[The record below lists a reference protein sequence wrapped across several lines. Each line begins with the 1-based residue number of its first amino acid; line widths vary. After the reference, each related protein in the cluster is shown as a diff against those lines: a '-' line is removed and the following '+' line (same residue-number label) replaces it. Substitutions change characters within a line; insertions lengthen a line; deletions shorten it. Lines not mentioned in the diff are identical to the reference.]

1 MMKTIPVFSPDLGI
15 DTIRHLSETLE
26 IGWLGMGKVT
36 KEFEERI
43 RETKKKAIAENI
55 EKAKEHNNVLTQ
67 TMDDEGNLI
76 GVKETVDFE
85 SREVADA
92 ESTKLHNEML
102 ISNANNA
109 TDEDS
114 LEKVD

>member
-1 MMKTIPVFSPDLGI
+1 
-15 DTIRHLSETLE
+15 
-26 IGWLGMGKVT
+26 
-36 KEFEERI
+36 
-43 RETKKKAIAENI
+43 
-55 EKAKEHNNVLTQ
+55 
-67 TMDDEGNLI
+67 MDDEGNLI